1 MKGVPVR
8 YTIRNEKD
16 GSGEARS
23 MGELQGGRGRR
34 KLPSGTKC
42 QNLVEMFE
50 KLRKKEK
57 AEEKRKQKPEEEEVK
72 LGLHQGVA
80 KPQESD
86 QGVAKNDKMQKTSNN
101 QKFNSGKSAG
111 KSTSSLKTKNILK
124 STPKVGKGAGNWK
137 KDTNFHDIR
146 KFFEK
151 KVRQNQPP
159 KLMGC
164 QAYSAQPKLVRNVQI
179 SGEGLRRPVE
189 TIKYMAKRPNSS
201 SSAHHQECDETGLVG
216 GIRKTSEHYF
226 EETQPTNQ
234 PPSLEIS
241 DQ

>member
-1 MKGVPVR
+1 MTKV
-8 YTIRNEKD
+8 
-16 GSGEARS
+16 
-23 MGELQGGRGRR
+23 
-34 KLPSGTKC
+34 PSGSRC

-57 AEEKRKQKPEEEEVK
+57 SEEKRKKKPDETEVK
-72 LGLHQGVA
+72 LGMHQGVA
-80 KPQESD
+80 EPHESD
-86 QGVAKNDKMQKTSNN
+86 QGVAKTDKMQKTSIT
-101 QKFNSGKSAG
+101 QKFKPGKSA
-111 KSTSSLKTKNILK
+111 KNSTSSLKSKNTLK

-164 QAYSAQPKLVRNVQI
+164 QAYSAQPKLVRYDKPVQI
-179 SGEGLRRPVE
+179 NVGGLRRPVE
-189 TIKYMAKRPNSS
+189 LIKYMAKKPNSS